1 MENSIKIYSL
11 ASNEIRT
18 YLVSALF
25 VIGNIL
31 LPQLCHLLPLGGPMW
46 QPIYF
51 FTLIGAYKFGWRVGL
66 LTAILSPMVN
76 TLLFDMPTMAV
87 LPLVLIKSVTL
98 AVVASGAARKLQ
110 AVHFVAMVG
119 VVLAYQFIGGVID
132 ALFFSSLNL
141 ALQSLYIALPG
152 MFVQV
157 IGGYFVIK
165 NI

>member
-1 MENSIKIYSL
+1 
-11 ASNEIRT
+11 
-18 YLVSALF
+18 
-25 VIGNIL
+25 
-31 LPQLCHLLPLGGPMW
+31 
-46 QPIYF
+46 
-51 FTLIGAYKFGWRVGL
+51 
-66 LTAILSPMVN
+66 
-76 TLLFDMPTMAV
+76 
-87 LPLVLIKSVTL
+87 VLIKSVTL

-119 VVLAYQFIGGVID
+119 VVLAYQIIGGVID